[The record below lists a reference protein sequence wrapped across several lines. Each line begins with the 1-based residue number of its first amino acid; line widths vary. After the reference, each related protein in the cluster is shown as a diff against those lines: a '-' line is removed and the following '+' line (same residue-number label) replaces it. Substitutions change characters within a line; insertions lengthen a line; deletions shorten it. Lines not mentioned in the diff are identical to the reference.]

1 MSNRVGK
8 LARRDGLA
16 ECDVNLEALNRF
28 VLVVIGLFGMA
39 LYIVM
44 VCAGVSE
51 LLSRLPKPKKSRR
64 RSTTVARS
72 KLRNAKKS
80 I

>member
-1 MSNRVGK
+1 
-8 LARRDGLA
+8 
-16 ECDVNLEALNRF
+16 VNQEALNRY

-51 LLSRLPKPKKSRR
+51 LLSRLPKPKKSRK
-64 RSTTVARS
+64 RSTTAARS
-72 KLRNAKKS
+72 RLRNAKKS
-80 I
+80 M

>member
-1 MSNRVGK
+1 MCRMGGK

-16 ECDVNLEALNRF
+16 ECDVNLEALNGY

-39 LYIVM
+39 VYIVM

-51 LLSRLPKPKKSRR
+51 LLSRLPKPRKPRK

-72 KLRNAKKS
+72 RLRNTKKS
-80 I
+80 M